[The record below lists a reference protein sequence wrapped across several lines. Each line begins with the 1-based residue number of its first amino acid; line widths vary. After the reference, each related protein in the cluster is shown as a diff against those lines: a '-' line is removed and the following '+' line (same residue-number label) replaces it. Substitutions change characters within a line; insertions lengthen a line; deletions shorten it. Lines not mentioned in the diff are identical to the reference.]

1 MLIGGIDPSG
11 TTGHGLAVWCT
22 DRGLL
27 WWGQTWPDG
36 TQLDHAVVEGPWSR
50 QNKMGRLQ
58 MWGLGF
64 DAAWR
69 LREAPAARKFVLRPD
84 EWRQEYGWVGR
95 SKAVIVG
102 RLRRDLDIVPTD
114 AAVDSRRRGTA
125 DEVEAAGIAGAWAL
139 RLARAGT
146 KGLRRGCEVK
156 R

>member
-1 MLIGGIDPSG
+1 MIIGGIDPSG

-27 WWGQTWPDG
+27 WWGQAWPAG
-36 TQLDHAVVEGPWSR
+36 TLLDFAVVEGPWSR
-50 QNKMGRLQ
+50 QNKMGKLQ

-64 DAAWR
+64 DASWR
-69 LREAPAARKFVLRPD
+69 LCEAPAARKFVQRPD
-84 EWRQEYGWVGR
+84 EWRAEWGWVG
-95 SKAVIVG
+95 KAKPVIIN

-114 AAVDSRRRGTA
+114 AAIDTIRRGTD
-125 DEVEAAGIAGAWAL
+125 DEVEAAGIAGAWAR